1 VTPRRQLRIW
11 LIGLLLGAGSAI
23 LFAAIGFLGFFFVLL
38 IFPGVSARTWLA
50 ATSGALTGF
59 GGVSL
64 ALLARPPDM
73 GGAGDQGTIWL
84 LLGAA
89 PLVVGIALGALAWTV
104 SRDRPT

>member
-1 VTPRRQLRIW
+1 VRRQLRIW

-23 LFAAIGFLGFFFVLL
+23 LFAAIGFLGFFLVLL
-38 IFPGVSARTWLA
+38 VVPGMSARTSLA
-50 ATSGALTGF
+50 AMSGALMGF

-64 ALLARPPDM
+64 ALLARPPDL

-84 LLGAA
+84 LLGVV
-89 PLVVGIALGALAWTV
+89 PLAVGIALGALAWTV